1 MHEKV
6 FYTFSYQGKEYRLEN
21 HGLASG
27 SQSQKKVDMQIN
39 DLLNHTSEWLKGTGP
54 NSDIVIS
61 SRIRLARN
69 LNKYPFPHWASK
81 IQLEEILVKT
91 SDAMDKV
98 DMLKSSTLFR
108 LADLDAIDKQ
118 FLVERHL
125 MSIEHAQ
132 KTEQK
137 ALLVD
142 DEEIIAVMINEEDHL
157 RIQLMQSGFNLFEAR
172 DIINRVD
179 DALAKLLD
187 YAYLDDFG
195 YLTACPTNTGTGMRG
210 SVMLHLPALVMSRQI
225 ERVLAAI
232 AKLSFT
238 TRGLYGEGTQASG
251 NFFQISNQVS
261 LGHGEDEIIENIN
274 GLIRQIIEQETQ
286 ARQILISKNK
296 EVLEDRINRSLGILK
311 NARIITSQET
321 IELLSMVRLGSDLG
335 MVKDIDRRT
344 INELFIITQ
353 PAHLQ
358 KLENKKLSSDERD
371 LKRAQLIRKKLNLL

>member
-1 MHEKV
+1 M
-6 FYTFSYQGKEYRLEN
+6 
-21 HGLASG
+21 
-27 SQSQKKVDMQIN
+27 
-39 DLLNHTSEWLKGTGP
+39 
-54 NSDIVIS
+54 
-61 SRIRLARN
+61 
-69 LNKYPFPHWASK
+69 
-81 IQLEEILVKT
+81 
-91 SDAMDKV
+91 
-98 DMLKSSTLFR
+98 FR
-108 LADLDAIDKQ
+108 LAEMDSVDKQ

-137 ALLVD
+137 AVLIN
-142 DEEIIAVMINEEDHL
+142 EEEVIAIMANEEDHL
-157 RIQLMQSGFNLFEAR
+157 RIQVMQSGFNLFEAWN
-172 DIINRVD
+172 IINRID
-179 DALAKLLD
+179 DELSKILRF
-187 YAYLDDFG
+187 AYLPDFG

-261 LGHGEDEIIENIN
+261 LGHSEEEIMENIN
-274 GLIRQIIEQETQ
+274 GLIRQIIEQEAQ
-286 ARQILISKNK
+286 AREVLLTKSK

-311 NARIITSQET
+311 NAHIITSQET

-335 MVKDIDRRT
+335 MIKDINRCS
-344 INELFIITQ
+344 INELFITTL

-358 KLENKKLSSDERD
+358 KLENKKLTSQERD
-371 LKRAQLIRKKLNLL
+371 LKRAELIRKKLTFL